1 MPCRVHA
8 AGTPELKL
16 DIAAGSNTGAIV
28 AALQQQY
35 PGLERI
41 LPRCALAVNGE
52 YVETAEQALED
63 GDEVALLPPMSGG

>member
-1 MPCRVHA
+1 MPGGSQVAIEVRLATKRPKWA
-8 AGTPELKL
+8 ARHR
-16 DIAAGSNTGAIV
+16 
-28 AALQQQY
+28 
-35 PGLERI
+35 LERI